1 MSNKKRINWWI
12 VAAVLIIGIP
22 VGFVATGIINKT
34 MSEKNTEAT
43 STAEDPGKDTGP
55 EVAEVPIVAEPETA
69 DTTAVVSVQPTPK
82 PEPAVKKTVPKKTEL
97 TPEQIAEQEYRQEL
111 KRQQDEEKKLLAE
124 QEKREQQE
132 LKRQQ
137 EEEKRLIAEQK
148 KQESQRKIA
157 EEQEAKRKKAE
168 AAQKAKEA
176 EQARIQEQFV
186 ADVKSVIASGKSSS
200 KVPEDCIIVVNN
212 QRTNYQDFR
221 NGVRLGSYSGIRV
234 VKVEGNGVATK
245 VYVNATVNAA
255 DD

>member
-22 VGFVATGIINKT
+22 VGFVATGIINKA

-43 STAEDPGKDTGP
+43 STVEDPEKDTGT
-55 EVAEVPIVAEPETA
+55 EVAEEPIVSEPETA
-69 DTTAVVSVQPTPK
+69 DTPAVVSVQPTPK
-82 PEPAVKKTVPKKTEL
+82 PEPAVEKPAPKRKEL
-97 TPEQIAEQEYRQEL
+97 TPEQIADQERRQEL
-111 KRQQDEEKKLLAE
+111 KRQKDEERKLLAE
-124 QEKREQQE
+124 QERQRREE
-132 LKRQQ
+132 LKRQKD
-137 EEEKRLIAEQK
+137 EEKRLLAEQK
-148 KQESQRKIA
+148 EQERQLKIA

-176 EQARIQEQFV
+176 ELARMQEQFV

-212 QRTNYQDFR
+212 QQTNYQDFR

-234 VKVEGNGVATK
+234 VKVEGSGVATK